1 MVSLLKQRD
10 RRWRINCLL
19 VLAMSVVG
27 FSIACAD
34 PAMPSSDQDQQ
45 SQSASPAAV
54 SPAQLEMATTTRQ
67 QMGAGQPPANGSI
80 LPIDLPYALRLVNAS
95 NPTIAIARERVRE
108 AYARQLQANVLWV
121 PNLWVGGNPD
131 NLTFLPMYYQ
141 HDGQIENSRGQVFGV
156 VKSQL
161 AFVGGT
167 GLNFSFAD
175 AFFAPRIARNLT
187 SAEQARSRVV
197 TYGVQLDA
205 ALTYLDLL
213 RVYGAIAITNEALS
227 KALVMLGDATT
238 AERAGLTKTT
248 ADANRAR
255 TEVELLRKQQFDL
268 AGEAAFVS
276 ARLAQ
281 LLLLEPT
288 VDLVPADTTVL
299 PIALVP
305 TEQSLDE
312 LVGIGLMT
320 RPELAESR
328 ALVAAALARWRQERT
343 RPLLPTLQMAFYGA
357 QFGGGT
363 PGIHDYG
370 GRDDFLVQATW
381 ELKNGGLGNLYQ
393 ARATRSQYEQANL
406 HVTEVQAMVAAEV
419 VSAAKLVRQEQ
430 AALLSAQ
437 EAVRQAEEMWIRL
450 TKMAFGLAVPA
461 QKYDPLEPLL
471 AEQALREARLQY
483 LATVIEFNR
492 NQFRLYW
499 AMGQPPL
506 AALPTATPLPV
517 DVPVAPTTTTVSPA
531 PPAPAQGGGPVR

>member
-1 MVSLLKQRD
+1 
-10 RRWRINCLL
+10 
-19 VLAMSVVG
+19 
-27 FSIACAD
+27 
-34 PAMPSSDQDQQ
+34 
-45 SQSASPAAV
+45 
-54 SPAQLEMATTTRQ
+54 
-67 QMGAGQPPANGSI
+67 
-80 LPIDLPYALRLVNAS
+80 
-95 NPTIAIARERVRE
+95 
-108 AYARQLQANVLWV
+108 
-121 PNLWVGGNPD
+121 
-131 NLTFLPMYYQ
+131 
-141 HDGQIENSRGQVFGV
+141 
-156 VKSQL
+156 
-161 AFVGGT
+161 
-167 GLNFSFAD
+167 
-175 AFFAPRIARNLT
+175 
-187 SAEQARSRVV
+187 
-197 TYGVQLDA
+197 
-205 ALTYLDLL
+205 
-213 RVYGAIAITNEALS
+213 
-227 KALVMLGDATT
+227 
-238 AERAGLTKTT
+238 
-248 ADANRAR
+248 
-255 TEVELLRKQQFDL
+255 
-268 AGEAAFVS
+268 
-276 ARLAQ
+276 
-281 LLLLEPT
+281 
-288 VDLVPADTTVL
+288 
-299 PIALVP
+299 
-305 TEQSLDE
+305 
-312 LVGIGLMT
+312 
-320 RPELAESR
+320 
-328 ALVAAALARWRQERT
+328 
-343 RPLLPTLQMAFYGA
+343 LQMAFYGA

-381 ELKNGGLGNLYQ
+381 ELKNGGLWNLYQ